1 VLQWMADL
9 GLDRMDF
16 SLDSKVIVDD
26 FNDNNDFG
34 SIFFCHCKHLFRDS
48 FNNSTLE
55 FSQRQA
61 NGILIEPNRKC
72 TAYRSN
78 SSKKSI
84 VPLGSCEFN

>member
-34 SIFFCHCKHLFRDS
+34 SIFFLS
-48 FNNSTLE
+48 L
-55 FSQRQA
+55 
-61 NGILIEPNRKC
+61 
-72 TAYRSN
+72 
-78 SSKKSI
+78 
-84 VPLGSCEFN
+84 